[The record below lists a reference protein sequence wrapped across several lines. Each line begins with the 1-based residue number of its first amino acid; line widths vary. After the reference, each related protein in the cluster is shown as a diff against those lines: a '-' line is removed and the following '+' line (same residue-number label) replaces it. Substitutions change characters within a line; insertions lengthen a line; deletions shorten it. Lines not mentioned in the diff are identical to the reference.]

1 MFEVKDLEHF
11 NIIMANEY
19 SVTVT
24 SRNAGHYWYVRYAG
38 VLGIWY
44 VLFFISKNIA
54 SLNTSMVMVTVPGGF
69 LGAFRNTICGK

>member
-38 VLGIWY
+38 VPGD
-44 VLFFISKNIA
+44 
-54 SLNTSMVMVTVPGGF
+54 MVCVIF
-69 LGAFRNTICGK
+69 HKQKYS